1 MEIGEAVVKSI
12 IVHQVGNRLREEPLV
27 LADQCFST
35 TESTSNLILSGYL
48 KGIVSDKNRHILT
61 HESDIS
67 LNDIAHHTSGFFNKQ
82 ITFEELSRRVA
93 THLYSSAHHP
103 NISAGDLFVILFDKV
118 KQNEKYCSAI
128 GIYKSESKNQYIS
141 ARTDDH
147 GPQLEV
153 LTGINPELID
163 KGALIVEGSNN
174 VYALDRLS
182 SRTKYW
188 IEDFLKAKL
197 IADEKT
203 KSAIAVGLVEKI
215 RETIDDPALR
225 QEFGQQLVSLCSQKD
240 EILGSEIKEISER
253 YTSES
258 LWDSELE
265 KAVERKGLVDIGEIS
280 LPSKKFESKLKKTLS
295 RINLGRDIVLTIP
308 SDLLFKGAEFSV
320 EGKTVQISLVLEEN
334 NG

>member
-1 MEIGEAVVKSI
+1 MEIGEAVVKAI

-35 TESTSNLILSGYL
+35 TESTSSLILSGYL
-48 KGIVSDKNRHILT
+48 KGIVSDRNRHVLT

-67 LNDIAHHTSGFFNKQ
+67 LNDIAHHTSSFFGKK
-82 ITFEELSRRVA
+82 ISFEELSKRIA

-103 NISAGDLFVILFDKV
+103 NISAGDLFVILFDGV

-128 GIYKSESKNQYIS
+128 GIYKSESKSQYIS
-141 ARTDDH
+141 ARNDDK

-197 IADEKT
+197 VADEKA
-203 KSAIAVGLVEKI
+203 KSAIAISLVEKI
-215 RETIDDPALR
+215 RETIDDPVLR
-225 QEFGQQLVSLCSQKD
+225 QEFGQQLVSLCAKTD
-240 EILGSEIKEISER
+240 EVLGSEIREISER
-253 YTSES
+253 YTSDD

-265 KAVERKGLVDIGEIS
+265 KAIERKGLIDIGEIA
-280 LPSKKFESKLKKTLS
+280 LPSRKFEAKLKKTLS
-295 RINLGRDIVLTIP
+295 RLNLGRDIILTIP
-308 SDLLFKGAEFSV
+308 SGLLFEGVDFSV
-320 EGKTVQISLVLEEN
+320 EGKTVRISLILEEN